1 MVRYLLLFIMLSSS
15 PVLLLQ
21 VFVALIIACQT
32 SALAAANN
40 GKPSFIR
47 RIRSTVAP
55 FSIQWYDEGL
65 NFNCTGCGKCCM
77 VDGDVWLAPEE
88 VKQIMMHLGYNDC
101 DKESVNDFRKK
112 VCLQYTF
119 SYIFEY

>member
-1 MVRYLLLFIMLSSS
+1 MLSSS

-40 GKPSFIR
+40 GKPSFLR

-55 FSIQWYDEGL
+55 WYEEGL
-65 NFNCTGCGKCCM
+65 NFDCTGCGKCCM

-112 VCLQYTF
+112 VCVQYT
-119 SYIFEY
+119 SHTYLSIRYVTPQVWYA